1 MTLPPKKLSTH
12 WPLLLMLRRL
22 CNRVWHLALMAAG
35 EVGVGQEGLCG
46 DVYWQ

>member
-1 MTLPPKKLSTH
+1 
-12 WPLLLMLRRL
+12 
-22 CNRVWHLALMAAG
+22 MAAG